1 MKLRKME
8 LLMSQRYWNQ
18 QGAKL
23 LEKRRKRRGRNRR
36 RRLKRKTK
44 LCQDRL
50 YLMFLLLNLSGKTL
64 KKESLGNWSF
74 KDLS

>member
-23 LEKRRKRRGRNRR
+23 LEKRRKRGRNRR

-50 YLMFLLLNLSGKTL
+50 YLMFLLLNLSGKIL
-64 KKESLGNWSF
+64 KKESLGN
-74 KDLS
+74 